1 MSNTENPLIL
11 EIEALKLGF
20 LTTTDKL
27 IKDIQRHDKIMARAD
42 KRQKQDYDELQLKLI
57 ELDDMN
63 KHLEER
69 IEERTRDLIEAS
81 ARAEEATKAKSEF
94 LANMSHEIRTPMNAI
109 IGMSYLALQTSL
121 NEKQRNYISKVH
133 QAGENLL
140 GIINDILDFS
150 KIEAGKISMESIDFR
165 LEEVLDNFSTII
177 GMKIEEKGLGLRFDI
192 APEVQTAL
200 IGDPLRLGQIFLNLG
215 SNAVKFTEQGEI
227 TLGIEKITENEEGIM
242 LHFWVQDT
250 GIGMTPEQCGKM
262 FQSFSQADASTTRKY
277 GGTGLGL
284 AISKNLAEQMN
295 GKMWVESEAGK
306 GSIFHFHAQ
315 FGVQENPSAYTSQ
328 HERMNSSTETLSQL
342 QGARVLLVEDNAMNQ
357 ELAIELLKQVGIHV
371 VIANHGQEALDIIN
385 KDNDFDGV
393 LMDCQ
398 MPVMDGYTATR
409 RLRENPLFN
418 TLPILAMT
426 ANATDSDKASV
437 LEAGMN
443 DHISKPI
450 VPRHLYQTLANWL
463 TTHRTRTAFV
473 EENESSA
480 DQNTLILSYP
490 QCMNVEQAL
499 VYLNHSEN
507 LLHRSLLRFYTDYQ
521 QGLIDLSELLHT
533 EQHEAAIR
541 HAHMLKGLSATL
553 AMPEISTHFALIEKQ
568 LIDKASTKGIFVPEA
583 LMIDYQVMMQ
593 ELKLFCTQYTQA
605 QNNNVTQNTLPWE
618 AVKQTLIDLFN
629 DASGESFTYFEQ
641 YQPIIAAELKATDFE
656 ALQQAVDNFD
666 FEQALMIISQ

>member
-1 MSNTENPLIL
+1 MSNIENPLIL

-27 IKDIQRHDKIMARAD
+27 IKDIQRHDKIMARSD

-121 NEKQRNYISKVH
+121 DEKQRNYISKVH

-177 GMKIEEKGLGLRFDI
+177 GMKIEEKGLGLRFNI

-227 TLGIEKITENEEGIM
+227 TLGIEKIAESEEGIM

-315 FGVQENPSAYTSQ
+315 FSVQENPSAYTSQ

-385 KDNDFDGV
+385 KDSDFDGV

-480 DQNTLILSYP
+480 NQNTPMLSYP

-521 QGLIDLSELLHT
+521 QGLTDLSELLHT

-568 LIDKASTKGIFVPEA
+568 LIDKTSTKDIFVSEA

-605 QNNNVTQNTLPWE
+605 QNNNATQNTLPWE
-618 AVKQTLIDLFN
+618 AVKQALIELFN